1 MMAISFKGVPFP
13 KEVILTGIRW
23 YVAYPLSTH
32 HIEELEAALK
42 FLKKATRRTGLSK
55 TSTIDGS
62 DANEAAI
69 KRYNEEH
76 GTALV
81 IRQVQYLNNIAEQ
94 DQIAV
99 KRITRPMLGFHVFEA
114 AKSTLASVE
123 NHAHD
128 QITTLTG

>member
-1 MMAISFKGVPFP
+1 MMAISFKRVPFP
-13 KEVILTGIRW
+13 KEVILMGIRW
-23 YVAYPLSTH
+23 YVAYPLSAH

-81 IRQVQYLNNIAEQ
+81 IRQVQYLNNIVEQ
-94 DQIAV
+94 GQIAV
-99 KRITRPMLGFHVFEA
+99 KRITRPMLGFQVFEA
-114 AKSTLASVE
+114 AQSTLASVE
-123 NHAHD
+123 
-128 QITTLTG
+128 IMPMTKSPR